1 MRVCHLPSARSSL
14 VSSKSSSQSTS
25 SRSTKVD
32 PSSSESARSYARIRA
47 KWFSSPNSSP
57 CLPPRKRYCWTA
69 ILASLLQKLADIKFI
84 QTTALH
90 KGKLYAITV
99 FDPYFRKNNAHFV
112 FSSYLLYGGRA
123 DALPRLFGA
132 LKMAFPRIRR
142 QSPV

>member
-1 MRVCHLPSARSSL
+1 MVFVTQFFSL
-14 VSSKSSSQSTS
+14 FAAPETILLDG
-25 SRSTKVD
+25 D
-32 PSSSESARSYARIRA
+32 PCVVAHCVPHIAEG
-47 KWFSSPNSSP
+47 
-57 CLPPRKRYCWTA
+57 LVV
-69 ILASLLQKLADIKFI
+69 LQKLADIKFI

-112 FSSYLLYGGRA
+112 FSSYPLYGGRA

>member
-1 MRVCHLPSARSSL
+1 MVFVTQFFSL
-14 VSSKSSSQSTS
+14 FAAPETILLDG
-25 SRSTKVD
+25 D
-32 PSSSESARSYARIRA
+32 PCVAA
-47 KWFSSPNSSP
+47 
-57 CLPPRKRYCWTA
+57 YCVPHITEG
-69 ILASLLQKLADIKFI
+69 LVVLQKLADIKFI

>member
-1 MRVCHLPSARSSL
+1 MAGLFGLPVPFVAALGYAAVFGGATNTFLAPIIIGGEIFGFESIPYFFIVCTISYVFNAN
-14 VSSKSSSQSTS
+14 KSI
-25 SRSTKVD
+25 
-32 PSSSESARSYARIRA
+32 Y
-47 KWFSSPNSSP
+47 
-57 CLPPRKRYCWTA
+57 
-69 ILASLLQKLADIKFI
+69 LQKAN
-84 QTTALH
+84 LH
-90 KGKLYAITV
+90 KGKLHATTV